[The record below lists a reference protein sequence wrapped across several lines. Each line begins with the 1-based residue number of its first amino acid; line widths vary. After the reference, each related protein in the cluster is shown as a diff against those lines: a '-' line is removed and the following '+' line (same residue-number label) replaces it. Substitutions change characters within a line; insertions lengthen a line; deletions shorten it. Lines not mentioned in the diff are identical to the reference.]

1 MSDPETPPDGN
12 ELLARTV
19 DGRRD
24 DSTEPMTPE
33 EEYEFYAR
41 PENQLPAGP
50 PLRRRARNDE
60 VGKRSAGRTPEQ
72 SQDRRRPLSDR
83 LRAALE
89 GCYEAPR
96 AAALS
101 GVPRSTIYHWARTGL
116 IRPSVSPTRVKLW
129 SYADLMALRIV
140 YWLRHPKSG
149 LGGEVAASPMA
160 GVRTALAELE
170 YLGLDIWDD
179 SSGRRDSPLRVDRSA
194 RIWIV
199 EEGVPHTGGQAA
211 LPGSLDLLGPFDFAD
226 RAGPNLIRPRPT
238 LRIIPGRVSGEPHL
252 AGSRI
257 TTRAASALYDTLRD
271 YRAVA
276 ELYPDFEVRAFEEAI
291 DFERSLAA

>member
-1 MSDPETPPDGN
+1 MSDLETPPGGDEFLNGP
-12 ELLARTV
+12 V
-19 DGRRD
+19 DGRRG
-24 DSTEPMTPE
+24 DSIVRMTPE
-33 EEYEFYAR
+33 EEYAFYAK
-41 PENQLPAGP
+41 PENQSPAGP
-50 PLRRRARNDE
+50 PLRRRARGDE
-60 VGKRSAGRTPEQ
+60 VGKRSIQSTPEQ
-72 SQDRRRPLSDR
+72 QDRGRSLSDR

-101 GVPRSTIYHWARTGL
+101 GVPQSTIYYWARSGL
-116 IRPSVSPTRVKLW
+116 ISPSVSPMRVKLW

-160 GVRTALAELE
+160 EVRRALAELE
-170 YLGLDIWDD
+170 DLGLDIWDD
-179 SSGRRDSPLRVDRSA
+179 SRGRRDSPLRVDRST

-199 EEGVPHTGGQAA
+199 DEGVPQAGGQAA
-211 LPGSLDLLGPFDFAD
+211 LPGLLDLLGPFDLAD